1 MSNYLENKKM
11 LSQLSLRKA
20 DNADT
25 DRIWEILRQAINKR
39 KEEGSDQ
46 WQDGYP
52 NLEVVKEDIANNY
65 GYVILENKQQIIG
78 YVAIIDG
85 VEPAY
90 LELEGKWL
98 TNGKYAVV
106 HRLAVAQDV
115 VIKGLGTWTMQE
127 AEKVAL
133 SKDIKSIKVDTNFDN
148 IGMLRVFEKLDYS
161 YCGEVFF
168 RGGARK
174 AFEKVLE

>member
-1 MSNYLENKKM
+1 M

-20 DNADT
+20 NNADT
-25 DRIWEILRQAINKR
+25 DRIWEILQQAINKR

-52 NLEVVKEDIANNY
+52 NLDVVIDDIANDY
-65 GYVILENKQQIIG
+65 GYVIVENEQQIIG
-78 YVAIIDG
+78 YVAIIDE

-98 TNGKYAVV
+98 SSGKYVVV

-115 VIKGLGTWTMQE
+115 VIKGLGTWTMLE

-148 IGMLRVFEKLDYS
+148 IGMLRVFEKLDYT

-174 AFEKVLE
+174 AFEKLLN